1 MSTEKLLIDSD
12 GSFGRRPANVPFG
25 SLFQL
30 VTAILSVITIV
41 LVIHGGMRLATQDR
55 ELSTLKT
62 AVSDYQKEVLAM
74 KAHQEARKD
83 AEVTFLRERV
93 VALEAKLTS
102 STSANGD
109 INLQAELGDQID
121 PSVTETTDDGAT
133 WRPGAVH
140 HQRAKRAASSV
151 TFPAGACLQGP
162 PGIPGR
168 DGRDGMPGRDCP
180 CRAKDVDECAS
191 NPCQNGGTCTDG
203 LNRYTCECV
212 AGFTGDNCETAPLT
226 CPSGYVQFRDKC
238 YQFSTTQKQYNDAKA
253 VCLAAGGHLAVAK
266 DEATDNVLVSEIRQR
281 GSADTW
287 MGMSDQVQEG
297 LWVWE
302 DGSVLTGWSN
312 WSTGQPDDGS
322 STEECAHWYPGYNF
336 KWNDDQCYHS
346 KYFIC
351 EVNAS

>member
-1 MSTEKLLIDSD
+1 MSTEKFLIDSD
-12 GSFGRRPANVPFG
+12 GSFVRRPAPSPFG

-55 ELSTLKT
+55 ELSTLNT
-62 AVSDYQKEVLAM
+62 VVSDYQKEVLAM

-109 INLQAELGDQID
+109 INLQAELGDQVD

-180 CRAKDVDECAS
+180 CRAKE
-191 NPCQNGGTCTDG
+191 
-203 LNRYTCECV
+203 
-212 AGFTGDNCETAPLT
+212 PLT

-253 VCLAAGGHLAVAK
+253 VCLAAGGHLAVVK
-266 DEATDNVLVSEIRQR
+266 DQATDNFLVSEIRQR

-302 DGSVLTGWSN
+302 DGSFLTGWTN

-336 KWNDDQCYHS
+336 KWNDDQCYHT

>member
-1 MSTEKLLIDSD
+1 MSTEKLLIDTD
-12 GSFGRRPANVPFG
+12 GSFGRRPAHVPFAW
-25 SLFQL
+25 LFQL

-41 LVIHGGMRLATQDR
+41 LVVHGGTRLATQDR

-62 AVSDYQKEVLAM
+62 VVSDYQKEVLAM

-109 INLQAELGDQID
+109 INLQAELGDQVD
-121 PSVTETTDDGAT
+121 PSVTETTDGGAT

-168 DGRDGMPGRDCP
+168 DGRDGLPGRDCP
-180 CRAKDVDECAS
+180 CGAK
-191 NPCQNGGTCTDG
+191 
-203 LNRYTCECV
+203 
-212 AGFTGDNCETAPLT
+212 APLT
-226 CPSGYVQFRDKC
+226 CPGGYVQFRDKC

-253 VCLAAGGHLAVAK
+253 VCLASGGHLAVAK
-266 DEATDNVLVSEIRQR
+266 DEATDNFLVNEIRKR
-281 GSADTW
+281 GNPETW

-302 DGSVLTGWSN
+302 DGTVLTGWSN
-312 WSTGQPDDGS
+312 WLPGNPSSTGED
-322 STEECAHWYPGYNF
+322 CAEWKNVYDY
-336 KWNDDQCYHS
+336 KWNDDECFHTQ
-346 KYFIC
+346 YFVC
-351 EVNAS
+351 EVDAS